1 MVSSAG
7 GRGEREALTTFC
19 VAFFAVV
26 GPGRFRSTG
35 DSALPHHTAPTSLD
49 STDIKAIRERVQA
62 KIASLNGTNARVG
75 EMLSKT
81 VGAPVEVSACRAG

>member
-1 MVSSAG
+1 MAS
-7 GRGEREALTTFC
+7 
-19 VAFFAVV
+19 
-26 GPGRFRSTG
+26 
-35 DSALPHHTAPTSLD
+35 APTSLD

-81 VGAPVEVSACRAG
+81 VGAPVEVSACPCPDIKGNTQALPPLLQACPPALYAHRTAC